1 MKIDSGME
9 ITPETSSRKAV
20 LTMRS
25 PSSLLTGSCAA
36 NERPASPCSSPPAQV
51 RYCTTFGWLRWSW
64 SRSAARLAGVAP
76 RPRIARAGSP
86 GSAWVA
92 AKTTIETRTSTS
104 SPWRIRRRMNRR
116 MPPVRAGPPAG
127 PGRSSM
133 AGPARGSTWSVALG
147 GEVDAPIPMS
157 KGVKV
162 QRGLAPIVEATNLR
176 GVSVDQ
182 VVEHRDDVATLV
194 VLELLHLVDD
204 VGPLRGVDLFQG
216 VLVEADVVG
225 ILRRPVA
232 LVVGGRWNAAVGHLG
247 KEVARAPEVDREGE
261 FQVLVAVVV
270 GVIVHVDGD
279 TRRLRLAGED
289 VGRVDHA
296 RGAVGGMQVD
306 HQVVLTGGM

>member
-36 NERPASPCSSPPAQV
+36 NERPASPCSSPAAQV
-51 RYCTTFGWLRWSW
+51 RYCTTLGWLRCSW
-64 SRSAARLAGVAP
+64 SRRAARLAGVAP

-92 AKTTIETRTSTS
+92 AKTTIDTSTRTS

-133 AGPARGSTWSVALG
+133 AGPARGSTWSVTLG

-157 KGVKV
+157 EGVEI
-162 QRGLAPIVEATNLR
+162 QRRFAPIVEAADLR
-176 GVSVDQ
+176 AVGVDQ

-194 VLELLHLVDD
+194 VFELLHLVDD
-204 VGPLRGVDLFQG
+204 VGALAGIGLGQG
-216 VLVEADVVG
+216 LLVE
-225 ILRRPVA
+225 
-232 LVVGGRWNAAVGHLG
+232 
-247 KEVARAPEVDREGE
+247 
-261 FQVLVAVVV
+261 
-270 GVIVHVDGD
+270 
-279 TRRLRLAGED
+279 
-289 VGRVDHA
+289 
-296 RGAVGGMQVD
+296 
-306 HQVVLTGGM
+306 